1 MKHTLTWQKDHNDK
15 VKIDYRRVITET
27 LDLNEVP
34 TLVPFA
40 RVY

>member
-1 MKHTLTWQKDHNDK
+1 MKHTLTYQQTLKDDVVIK
-15 VKIDYRRVITET
+15 YRPVIQET

-34 TLVPFA
+34 TLQPFA